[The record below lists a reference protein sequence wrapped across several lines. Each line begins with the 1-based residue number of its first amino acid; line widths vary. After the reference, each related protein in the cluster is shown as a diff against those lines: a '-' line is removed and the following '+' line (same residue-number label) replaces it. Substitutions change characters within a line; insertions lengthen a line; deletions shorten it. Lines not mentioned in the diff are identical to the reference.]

1 MHSPRTNRK
10 IAAVQAKGDLSTAA
24 SPDAMGVL
32 KTTDHMNSPKLLRD
46 AEAEEKLSKVC
57 ERVGNF
63 NPGPNLVHKLCSM
76 TFVVDSPG
84 IAMRDAHITTQFSS
98 SFF

>member
-1 MHSPRTNRK
+1 
-10 IAAVQAKGDLSTAA
+10 
-24 SPDAMGVL
+24 MGVH
-32 KTTDHMNSPKLLRD
+32 KTNDHMNNPKLLRD

-57 ERVGNF
+57 KRVGIF
-63 NPGPNLVHKLCSM
+63 SSGPNLVHKLCSM
-76 TFVVDSPG
+76 TLVVDSPG